1 MERGTTVKRHCP
13 LALLLLSLP
22 LCALPAWS
30 ADALVLVVRVD
41 SPIQSLDSLQIRK
54 AFVGLTVTADGSTV
68 RPLINDSLPMLR
80 TAFLQHIVGLSEQMY
95 QRRTL
100 TLALQQGRALPP
112 AFTSQTELL
121 RELAASPYAVT
132 YMWLSMVQTSSQL
145 RVVRVLWRN

>member
-1 MERGTTVKRHCP
+1 MERGATVKRHW
-13 LALLLLSLP
+13 LSALLLLSFP

-30 ADALVLVVRVD
+30 ADALVLVVRAD

-54 AFVGLTVTADGSTV
+54 AFVGLTVTADGGTV

-132 YMWLSMVQTSSQL
+132 YMWLSMAQTSSQL